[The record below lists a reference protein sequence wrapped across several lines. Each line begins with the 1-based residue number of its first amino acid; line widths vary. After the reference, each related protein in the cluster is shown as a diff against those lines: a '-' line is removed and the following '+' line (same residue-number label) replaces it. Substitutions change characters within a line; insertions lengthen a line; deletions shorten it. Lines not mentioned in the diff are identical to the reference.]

1 MTAARSVLVVGGGI
15 GGMRAAVDLA
25 DAGIHVYLVERA
37 PSLGGRVAQLGYMFP
52 THDCVLC
59 RGTSDHGYGC
69 SRPSISPVLLDH
81 NMHPNITLLTLTE
94 VVGSKGE
101 VGDFHVHLRQ
111 HPRYVDPGRCINCA
125 RCAQACP
132 ELRVSEFQ
140 AGLANVA
147 AIHKSA
153 PRSIP
158 DSYYLI
164 DKGQACDSCQKCV
177 EICPTQAVDL
187 RADSVDLDIHV
198 GVVILAL
205 GFKPFDAR
213 TMPELGL
220 GRHKNVI
227 TSMQYER
234 LASRSGPTE
243 GVVLRPSDGGTP
255 KRIAWLQCVG
265 SRDQHN
271 AYCSSICCMYATKEA
286 MLAMQRVPG
295 AECHIFTMDER
306 AFNKEYNAYYKRA
319 RDSFGIRYNRTRI
332 SEIIE
337 EPSTGDLVLRY
348 PSGRSHGVPA
358 LGQGVMTEE
367 RFDMVVLATGI
378 RPPAEAEALAEALG
392 IELNPYGFC
401 ATDKFNPLATSR
413 PGVFVCGAFGSPK
426 EMSET
431 LLDAS
436 GAAAEAMRILR
447 DSLGDRV
454 FSRAEPFVV
463 GSAHPEGAISDDA
476 PIRVGV
482 FLCGCD
488 GEIDGPVDL
497 QAVGD
502 YAGGLPGVVHVQK
515 LDLACFFEGQTHIR
529 DAIWEKRITRVVVGG
544 CSHRTHLALYQRM
557 AWQAGLSASFVELVN
572 LREQCAWAHAGDP
585 SGATRKASEMVR
597 LAVGRLRLAKAVRKE
612 SRQMEAAAL
621 VIGGGITGMTAAL
634 EIADTGFQV
643 TVVEKTGALGGN
655 MQHVYY
661 VAEGINPQRMLRDVV
676 NRVVAHERITLLFH
690 SEVVKQTGSVG
701 DFRTLVRTQAPGM
714 PAHQEEIRHG
724 VTVVAVGGR
733 EGGGSQYM
741 LGQDARVMKQSQMEE
756 LIAHQPERVAALHQV
771 VMIQCVQP
779 EGEAEYCSRICCT
792 NSIKNA
798 IRLKML
804 NPTCQVVILYK
815 DIITYGFREAY
826 YSEAR
831 RRGVLFVRYT
841 SNDPPRVALEGE
853 GRASSL
859 VVRVREHVFGRE
871 MEFHPDVLALSTSM
885 VPIEGAQELAHT
897 LRVPLSSE
905 GFFLEAHLKMRPM
918 EFPDEGMYL
927 AGMAHYP
934 KFIEE
939 CITHA
944 QAAAGRAITFL
955 SRADIQVG
963 GNVATVDTTK
973 CTACLTCVRTC
984 PFGVPEVRAD
994 LVGVGQVQGAA
1005 WIDPGRCQ
1013 GCGTCTAEC
1022 PARAIQL
1029 AEYQDA
1035 QICFGA
1041 GAWEAAVPLAEP
1053 ACR

>member
-81 NMHPNITLLTLTE
+81 NTHPNITLLTLTE
-94 VVGSKGE
+94 VVGSEGD

-125 RCAQACP
+125 RCAQVCP
-132 ELRVSEFQ
+132 EQRVSEFQ
-140 AGLANVA
+140 AGLSNVA

-164 DKGQACDSCQKCV
+164 EKSPVCDTCQKCV
-177 EICPTQAVDL
+177 EVCPTRAVDL
-187 RADSVDLDIHV
+187 RAASVDLDIHV

-205 GFKPFDAR
+205 GFQPFDAR
-213 TMPELGL
+213 SMPELGL

-227 TSMQYER
+227 TSLQYER

-243 GVVLRPSDGGTP
+243 GIVLRPSDGSMP
-255 KRIAWLQCVG
+255 KKIAWLQCVG
-265 SRDQHN
+265 SRDQRN

-319 RDSFGIRYNRTRI
+319 RDNFGIHYNRTRI
-332 SEIIE
+332 SEILE
-337 EPSTGDLVLRY
+337 QPKTGDLVLRF
-348 PSGRSHGVPA
+348 PGGRAHGEA
-358 LGQGVMTEE
+358 AAGQGAIAEE
-367 RFDMVVLATGI
+367 RFDLVVLATGI
-378 RPPAEAEALAEALG
+378 RPPSEAGPLAEALG

-447 DSLGDRV
+447 RSLGERV

-463 GSAHPEGAISDDA
+463 GSAHPEGSVSEDA
-476 PIRVGV
+476 PARVGV
-482 FLCGCD
+482 FLCACG
-488 GEIDGPVDL
+488 GEIDGPVNLD
-497 QAVGD
+497 AVGET
-502 YAGGLPGVVHVQK
+502 AAGLPGVVHVQK

-529 DAIWEKRITRVVVGG
+529 DAIWEKRITRVAVGG

-557 AWQAGLSASFVELVN
+557 AWQAGLNASFVELVN
-572 LREQCAWAHAGDP
+572 LREQCAWPHADDP
-585 SGATRKASEMVR
+585 LGATRKASEMIR
-597 LAVGRLRLAKAVRKE
+597 LAVGRLRLAKPVRKE
-612 SRQMEAAAL
+612 TRKMESAAL

-634 EIADTGFQV
+634 EIADSGFHV
-643 TVVEKTGALGGN
+643 VLVEKSGALGGN
-655 MQHVYY
+655 MHHVYY
-661 VAEGINPQRMLRDVV
+661 VAEGTNPQRMLRDVM
-676 NRVVAHERITLLFH
+676 NRVVAHERIALMFH
-690 SEVVKQTGSVG
+690 SQVVQQTGSVG
-701 DFRTLVRTQAPGM
+701 DFRSLVRTEAPGT

-741 LGQDARVMKQSQMEE
+741 LGEDPRVMKQSQLED
-756 LIAHQPERVAALHQV
+756 LIAHQPERVAALRQV

-779 EGEAEYCSRICCT
+779 EGEQEYCSRICCT

-804 NPTCQVVILYK
+804 NPACQVAILYK

-841 SNDPPRVALEGE
+841 ANDRPQVSLEGA
-853 GRASSL
+853 GKSTDL
-859 VVRVREHVFGRE
+859 VVCVGEHVFGHELR
-871 MEFHPDVLALSTSM
+871 FTPDVLALSTSM
-885 VPIEGAQELAHT
+885 VPAEGAQELARV
-897 LRVPLSSE
+897 LRVPLSTE

-955 SRADIQVG
+955 SRSEIQVG
-963 GNVATVDTTK
+963 GNVATVEAAK
-973 CTACLTCVRTC
+973 CTGCLTCVRTC
-984 PFGVPEVRAD
+984 PFGVPEVRSEK
-994 LVGVGQVQGAA
+994 VGVGEIRGAA

-1035 QICFGA
+1035 QLCFGT
-1041 GAWEAAVPLAEP
+1041 GSWETALPVGVP
-1053 ACR
+1053 ACN

>member
-25 DAGIHVYLVERA
+25 DAGLHVYLVERA

-69 SRPSISPVLLDH
+69 SRPAISPVLLDH
-81 NMHPNITLLTLTE
+81 NTHPNITLLTLTE
-94 VVGSKGE
+94 VVGSEGE

-125 RCAQACP
+125 RCAQVCP
-132 ELRVSEFQ
+132 EQRVSEFQ
-140 AGLANVA
+140 AGLSNVA

-164 DKGQACDSCQKCV
+164 EKTSTCDTCQKCV
-177 EICPTQAVDL
+177 EVCPTRAVDL
-187 RADSVDLDIHV
+187 RAASVDLDIHV

-205 GFKPFDAR
+205 GFQPFDAR
-213 TMPELGL
+213 SMPELGL

-243 GVVLRPSDGGTP
+243 GIVMRPSDGQAP
-255 KRIAWLQCVG
+255 KKIAWLQCVG
-265 SRDQHN
+265 SRDQRN

-286 MLAMQRVPG
+286 MLAIQRIPG

-306 AFNKEYNAYYKRA
+306 AFNKEYNAYYRRA

-332 SEIIE
+332 SEVIE
-337 EPSTGDLVLRY
+337 DAHTGDLVLRY
-348 PSGRSHGVPA
+348 PGGREHGEA
-358 LGQGVMTEE
+358 AMGQGAMAEE
-367 RFDMVVLATGI
+367 HFDLVVLATGI
-378 RPPAEAEALAEALG
+378 RPPAEAEPLAEALG

-447 DSLGDRV
+447 HSLGDRA

-463 GSAHPEGAISDDA
+463 GSARPEGAVSEDA
-476 PIRVGV
+476 PVRVGI
-482 FLCGCD
+482 FLCGCS

-497 QAVGD
+497 EAVSD
-502 YAGGLPGVVHVQK
+502 FASGLPGVVHVQQ
-515 LDLACFFEGQTHIR
+515 LDLACFFEGQTHLR
-529 DAIWEKRITRVVVGG
+529 DAIWEKRITRVVVGA
-544 CSHRTHLALYQRM
+544 CSHRTHLALFQRM

-572 LREQCAWAHAGDP
+572 LREHCAWAHAPDAK
-585 SGATRKASEMVR
+585 GATRKASEMIHM
-597 LAVGRLRLAKAVRKE
+597 AVGRLRLAKPVRKE
-612 SRQMEAAAL
+612 ARQMDNAAL

-634 EIADTGFQV
+634 EIADSGYPV
-643 TVVEKTGALGGN
+643 TLVEKTGALGGN
-655 MQHVYY
+655 MHHVYY
-661 VAEGINPQRMLRDVV
+661 VAEGTNPQGMLRDVV
-676 NRVVAHERITLLFH
+676 NRVVAHERISLLFH
-690 SEVVKQTGSVG
+690 SQVVRQTGSVG
-701 DFRTLVRTQAPGM
+701 DFRTLVRSEPPGM

-733 EGGGSQYM
+733 EGGGSQYL
-741 LGQDARVMKQSQMEE
+741 LGQDARVMKQSQLEE
-756 LIAHQPERVAALHQV
+756 LIAHQPEKVAALRQV

-779 EGEAEYCSRICCT
+779 EGGAEYCSRICCT

-804 NPTCQVVILYK
+804 NPGCQVAILYK
-815 DIITYGFREAY
+815 DIITYGFRETY

-831 RRGVLFVRYT
+831 RRGVVFARYT
-841 SNDPPRVALEGE
+841 SNDPPRVSREGQ
-853 GRASSL
+853 GAQARL
-859 VVRVREHVFGRE
+859 VVAVREHVFGKVL
-871 MEFHPDVLALSTSM
+871 EFAPDVLALSTSM
-885 VPIEGAQELAHT
+885 VPVEDAPDLARV

-944 QAAAGRAITFL
+944 LAAAGRAITFL
-955 SRADIQVG
+955 SRSEIQVG
-963 GNVATVDTTK
+963 GNVATVDATK

-984 PFGVPEVRAD
+984 PFGVPEVRD
-994 LVGVGQVQGAA
+994 DRIGVGGVRGAA

-1022 PARAIQL
+1022 PAKAIQL

-1035 QICFGA
+1035 QLCFGI
-1041 GAWEAAVPLAEP
+1041 GAWSATRATAQP
-1053 ACR
+1053 ACK